1 MTEAHDDDAPRTFG
15 EIRQA
20 LLASEADI
28 RALQHA
34 QSHLDARWKKSGRT
48 DLMPGRHLA
57 IALTEIE
64 SARLRVGEAA
74 RLIQQ
79 AEHMARQRGDQ

>member
-1 MTEAHDDDAPRTFG
+1 MTDEAHDDDAPRTFG
-15 EIRQA
+15 EIRQD
-20 LLASEADI
+20 LLATEADI

-34 QSHLDARWKKSGRT
+34 NSHLDNRWKKAGRT

-74 RLIQQ
+74 RLIQH
-79 AEHMARQRGDQ
+79 ADFRARQG